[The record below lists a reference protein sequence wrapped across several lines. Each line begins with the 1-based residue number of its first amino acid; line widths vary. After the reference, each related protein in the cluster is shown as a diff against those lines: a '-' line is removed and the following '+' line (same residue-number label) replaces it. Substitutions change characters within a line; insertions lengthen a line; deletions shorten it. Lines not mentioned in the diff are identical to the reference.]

1 MEHEGASFL
10 LDGVILLGFG
20 LAFVLVFRKFGLGA
34 TLGYLVAGAVVGPQ
48 VLGLTGDA
56 ETIIGFAELGITLLL
71 FIVGLELSPTRLWT
85 MKHAIFGLGLAQ
97 VLLCGLALTGLL
109 LAATDFSA
117 AAALAIGL
125 PLALSSTA
133 QVLPMR
139 EETCARLRAS
149 GPSRSCCSRT
159 FR

>member
-85 MKHAIFGLGLAQ
+85 M
-97 VLLCGLALTGLL
+97 
-109 LAATDFSA
+109 
-117 AAALAIGL
+117 
-125 PLALSSTA
+125 
-133 QVLPMR
+133 
-139 EETCARLRAS
+139 
-149 GPSRSCCSRT
+149 
-159 FR
+159 